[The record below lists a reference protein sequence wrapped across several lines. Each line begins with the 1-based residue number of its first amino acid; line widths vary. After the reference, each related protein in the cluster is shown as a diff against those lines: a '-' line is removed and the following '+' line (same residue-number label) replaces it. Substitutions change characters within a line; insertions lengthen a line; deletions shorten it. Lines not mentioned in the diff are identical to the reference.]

1 MTLPYFRP
9 NRLYWIYIQ
18 FRPQTVPFCAVLIYE
33 SISCPGG
40 QARLQMG
47 QESGHWGTK
56 TVRESGFELPLYRLP
71 PRFSCVAAR
80 NISQKSYEIE
90 SSIGKRRRRIY

>member
-33 SISCPGG
+33 RVSP
-40 QARLQMG
+40 ARAAKHVC
-47 QESGHWGTK
+47 HW
-56 TVRESGFELPLYRLP
+56 
-71 PRFSCVAAR
+71 AR
-80 NISQKSYEIE
+80 NRV
-90 SSIGKRRRRIY
+90 IGN